1 MPGELTRN
9 RFRIRS
15 GFPVLFLAALV
26 VFIDSLGYG
35 VVVPLFPHYAE
46 VLGASDFALG
56 VLYATYAITLLIFA
70 VPMGVLS
77 DKYGR
82 KPFIIFGM
90 FAMSG
95 SFIFYALARSYPML
109 IIARLLDGATAAATW
124 SAAMAL
130 VGDRFSKEESG
141 KKYGYLF
148 SALAMAYVAGPLI
161 GGVLYDAAGTGA
173 PFFFIAGLCAFGGV
187 LSLFL
192 EEKWR
197 PEGDE
202 PAKWKKLLGMVL
214 TNRMVLIACF
224 LEMVMAMGFGVVE
237 PMLPVRLSE
246 ELFMSSTMIGLVF
259 GTATLSEG
267 LTSPLFGWLSDRIG
281 RKKPIVAGTILTAAI
296 APLLAVVNNRA
307 LVFVVMAAIGAAM
320 TMFGIASLPL
330 ATDALEHSEVGG
342 ERPHG
347 TAFGVLNMAWSLGMI
362 IGPIWG
368 GAVSGSLGL
377 FWALAIYSVVLLV
390 SCAVA
395 IKVLK

>member
-1 MPGELTRN
+1 MTGEAGGK
-9 RFRIRS
+9 RFRIKS
-15 GFPVLFLAALV
+15 GLPVLLLAGLV

-56 VLYATYAITLLIFA
+56 VLYATYAISLLLLA
-70 VPMGVLS
+70 VPMGILS

-82 KPFIIFGM
+82 KPFILFGM

-95 SFIFYALARSYPML
+95 SFVFYALARSYPFL
-109 IIARLLDGATAAATW
+109 VIARLLDGATAAATW

-148 SALAMAYVAGPLI
+148 SALAMAYVAGPLV
-161 GGVLYDAAGTGA
+161 GGVLYDAAGIGA
-173 PFFFIAGLCAFGGV
+173 PFFFIAGLCVLGGV
-187 LSLFL
+187 LSLLL

-197 PEGDE
+197 PEGE
-202 PAKWKKLLGMVL
+202 PAKWKKLLGVVL
-214 TNRMVLIACF
+214 TNKMVLIACF
-224 LEMVMAMGFGVVE
+224 LEMVMAMGFGVLE
-237 PMLPVRLSE
+237 PMLPVRLSR
-246 ELFMSSTMIGLVF
+246 ELCMSSTMIGLAF
-259 GTATLSEG
+259 GAATLSEG

-281 RKKPIVAGTILTAAI
+281 RKKPIVAGTILTACI
-296 APLLAVVNNRA
+296 VPLLAVVDNRA
-307 LVFVVMAAIGAAM
+307 LVFVVMAAIGATT

-347 TAFGVLNMAWSLGMI
+347 TAFGVLNLAWSFGMI
-362 IGPIWG
+362 AGPVWG

-377 FWALAIYSVVLLV
+377 FWALIIYSGVLVV
-390 SCAVA
+390 SCVVAV
-395 IKVLK
+395 IVLK